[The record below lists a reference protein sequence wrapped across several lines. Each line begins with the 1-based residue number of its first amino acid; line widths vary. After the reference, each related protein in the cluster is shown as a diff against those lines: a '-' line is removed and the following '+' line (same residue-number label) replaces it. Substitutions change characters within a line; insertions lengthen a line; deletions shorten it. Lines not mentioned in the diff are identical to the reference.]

1 MSLSSC
7 SLCVCVSLCLVSL
20 FFFSCSFPCVSFH
33 VPHVCCVDLC
43 MFSAGRLVSLS
54 VFLSLFQVRMH
65 EHLLEVWG
73 GERVWGFLRVWTLLS
88 QWWFTFCYVF
98 TTFFH
103 WCFCVVLFGRT
114 ERMARWDG
122 LKESWV
128 WSFQSLSRGHTIKIL
143 VGANFLVVAVFG
155 FGWFV
160 YMRSCQM

>member
-7 SLCVCVSLCLVSL
+7 SLCVCVLVSCLPFLFFMFLSLCVIPCPPCLLCVFMYVLRRSPCLSL
-20 FFFSCSFPCVSFH
+20 
-33 VPHVCCVDLC
+33 
-43 MFSAGRLVSLS
+43 GLS
-54 VFLSLFQVRMH
+54 LSLFQVRMH